1 MWNNRVRPSRL
12 AAVFGPQVPSVTPG
26 ELTTDA
32 YLLDVRE
39 PEEWTAGH
47 APGAHHLP
55 MMEVPARMAEIPADG
70 DVVVVC
76 RSGNRSGKVV
86 RYLMDNGWDNLRN
99 LTGGMLQWAA
109 EGRPVTAENGQTGHV
124 I

>member
-1 MWNNRVRPSRL
+1 VLRRQP
-12 AAVFGPQVPSVTPG
+12 VPSVRAEDVPA
-26 ELTTDA
+26 DA

-39 PEEWTAGH
+39 DDEWVAGH

-55 MMEVPARMAEIPADG
+55 MMDVPARMAEIPAEG

-76 RSGNRSGKVV
+76 RMGGRSAQVTA
-86 RYLMDNGWDNLRN
+86 YLVNQGWDNVRN
-99 LTGGMLQWAA
+99 LDGGMEDWSAR
-109 EGRPVTAENGQTGHV
+109 GRPVVSEDGTPPRV

>member
-1 MWNNRVRPSRL
+1 MTPS
-12 AAVFGPQVPSVTPG
+12 QVEAT
-26 ELTTDA
+26 A

-39 PEEWTAGH
+39 PDEWTAGH

-55 MMEVPARMAEIPADG
+55 MMEVPARMAEIPAEG

-76 RSGNRSGKVV
+76 RMGGRSAQVTA
-86 RYLMDNGWDNLRN
+86 YLVNQGWDNVRN
-99 LTGGMLQWAA
+99 LDGGMEDWTAR
-109 EGRPVTAENGQTGHV
+109 GRPVVSEDGTPPRV

>member
-1 MWNNRVRPSRL
+1 MR
-12 AAVFGPQVPSVTPG
+12 AEDVPA
-26 ELTTDA
+26 DA

-39 PEEWTAGH
+39 DDEWVAGH

-55 MMEVPARMAEIPADG
+55 MMDVPARMAEIPAEG

-76 RSGNRSGKVV
+76 RMGGRSAQVTA
-86 RYLMDNGWDNLRN
+86 YLVNQGWDNVRN
-99 LTGGMLQWAA
+99 LDGGMEDWTAR
-109 EGRPVTAENGQTGHV
+109 GRPVVSEDGTPPRV